1 MSEVGQ
7 AYGGYG
13 WYGTADITCGSGN
26 GNAAS
31 TCTLY
36 VPASDVG
43 QYRVDAWES
52 TRRPLMNHTASR
64 MLVQS
69 TFGPTR
75 QSIARFNDFD
85 TPKQWLEHQMSL
97 PPSYLRTYYR
107 QRTNPRMST
116 AIQAG
121 TIRNYECDVG
131 TRWHTYAFTGAD
143 IGKTL
148 KVYATSSSGR
158 TANTFTLEIDG
169 YKRTET
175 TGWNG
180 ETWSVAS
187 TDQTWYL
194 CYVFEHPT
202 VPGGVIPL
210 GNIKLW
216 WWWWWWWWW
225 WYFCCGITVLVLLL
239 ASYCYPPTVTTLLSP
254 PYF

>member
-1 MSEVGQ
+1 
-7 AYGGYG
+7 
-13 WYGTADITCGSGN
+13 
-26 GNAAS
+26 
-31 TCTLY
+31 
-36 VPASDVG
+36 
-43 QYRVDAWES
+43 
-52 TRRPLMNHTASR
+52 
-64 MLVQS
+64 
-69 TFGPTR
+69 
-75 QSIARFNDFD
+75 
-85 TPKQWLEHQMSL
+85 MSL

-169 YKRTET
+169 YTRTET

-194 CYVFEHPT
+194 CYVYEHPT

-210 GNIKLW
+210 GNSE
-216 WWWWWWWWW
+216 
-225 WYFCCGITVLVLLL
+225 LLL
-239 ASYCYPPTVTTLLSP
+239 PSYCYPPTVATLLLITHS
-254 PYF
+254 YFPLTLTFRTTNQKSIPIHPVKKQLEHMRPIQPFSLRLPICP